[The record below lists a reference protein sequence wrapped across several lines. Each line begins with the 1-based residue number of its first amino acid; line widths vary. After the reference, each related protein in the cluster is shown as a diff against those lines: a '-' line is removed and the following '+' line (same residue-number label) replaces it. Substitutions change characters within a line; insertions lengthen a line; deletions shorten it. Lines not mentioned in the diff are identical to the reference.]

1 MKQYLNLLQDILENG
16 EDRQDRTGIGTRS
29 LFGRQVRYNLEEGF
43 PLMTTKKVS
52 IKSIIHE
59 LLWFLSGNTN
69 IKYLVENKVNIWNEW
84 PFQMYLKAKELT
96 EIYPMYSPEW
106 KARMRE
112 YIQQVKKDDNFAN
125 KWADLG
131 PVYGKQWTAWENAD
145 GTSFNQI
152 QNVIDMLKEKPNSRR
167 ILVSGWNAGEIQ
179 KLVHNPIAPPPPC
192 HTLFQFYVLGNKL
205 HLQLYQRSADVF
217 LGVPFNVASYSLL
230 LMMVAQVTGYEPGEF
245 VHTFGDVHIYHNHMD
260 QVKEQLSRDP
270 RRLPKMHITPSVNDV
285 FGFIYEDFRLEGYDP
300 HPRIKAPIAV

>member
-106 KARMRE
+106 KARMKE
-112 YIQQVKKDDNFAN
+112 YIQQVKKDDSFAN

-131 PVYGKQWTAWENAD
+131 PVYGKQWTSWQNAD

-152 QNVIDMLKEKPNSRR
+152 QNVIDMLKEKPHSRR

-270 RRLPKMHITPSVNDV
+270 RRLPKMIITPSVNDV